1 MKNTELT
8 HKQLELINKIKN
20 MSNEELTIFI
30 DFCLKEIDQLD

>member
-1 MKNTELT
+1 MKKTELT

-30 DFCLKEIDQLD
+30 DFYLKEIDQLD